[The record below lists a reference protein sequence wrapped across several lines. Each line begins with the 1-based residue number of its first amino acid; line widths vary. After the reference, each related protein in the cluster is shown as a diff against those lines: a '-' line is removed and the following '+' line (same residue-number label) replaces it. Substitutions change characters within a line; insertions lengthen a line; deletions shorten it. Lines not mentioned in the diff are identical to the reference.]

1 MRERTIEKYFREQ
14 VQKREGR
21 ALKFISPGLPGVP
34 DRIVLY
40 SGKVWFV
47 EMKAPGRVATP
58 LQKKVHDWF
67 LQVGFPVTVLDS
79 HESVQAWLAL
89 HLGGNDGV

>member
-14 VQKREGR
+14 VKKRDGR

-40 SGKVWFV
+40 LGKVWFV

-58 LQKKVHDWF
+58 LQRKVHDWF
-67 LQVGFPVTVLDS
+67 AWAGFPVAVLDS
-79 HESVQAWLAL
+79 KESVQEWLSQ
-89 HLGGNDGV
+89 HLGDKDGV

>member
-14 VQKREGR
+14 VKKMDGW

-40 SGKVWFV
+40 AGKVWFV
-47 EMKAPGRVATP
+47 EMKAPGGRATP
-58 LQKKVHDWF
+58 LQRKVHDWF
-67 LQVGFPVTVLDS
+67 AWAGFPVAVLDS
-79 HESVQAWLAL
+79 KESVQEWLSQ
-89 HLGGNDGV
+89 HLGGKDGV

>member
-1 MRERTIEKYFREQ
+1 MREKAVEKYFREQ
-14 VQKREGR
+14 VKRREGW

-47 EMKAPGRVATP
+47 EMKAPGRVTTL
-58 LQKKVHDWF
+58 LQRKVHSWF
-67 LQVGFPVTVLDS
+67 AQVGFPVSVLDS
-79 HESVQAWLAL
+79 KERVQEWLAL
-89 HLGGNDGV
+89 HLGGKDGV

>member
-14 VQKREGR
+14 VKKMDGW

-40 SGKVWFV
+40 AGKVWFV
-47 EMKAPGRVATP
+47 EMKAPGAVTTP
-58 LQKKVHDWF
+58 LQRKVHSWF
-67 LQVGFPVTVLDS
+67 LQVGFPVSVLDS
-79 HESVQAWLAL
+79 KESVQAWLTL
-89 HLGGNDGV
+89 HFGGKDGV